1 MVSAVVRSLLSPLG
15 VLRSFVAEVPDSLIP
30 MSGLM
35 GVKVQT
41 PDTSSSAPPSFVG
54 IAGGSGK
61 K

>member
-1 MVSAVVRSLLSPLG
+1 MASAAVLSSLIPFG

-30 MSGLM
+30 MSGLI
-35 GVKVQT
+35 GVNVQT
-41 PDTSSSAPPSFVG
+41 PETSSSAPPSFVG